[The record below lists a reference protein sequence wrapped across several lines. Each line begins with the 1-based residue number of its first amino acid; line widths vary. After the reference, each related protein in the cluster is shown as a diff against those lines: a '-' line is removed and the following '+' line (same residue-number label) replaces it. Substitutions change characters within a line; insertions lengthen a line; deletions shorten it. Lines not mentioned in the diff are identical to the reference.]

1 MKNRIGQIIRK
12 YPLLP
17 TVGALICAILNT
29 SESPYF
35 IILAII
41 ISLLPFWLGM
51 KRLCYFCLIVCV
63 FGAIREAQCEKEL
76 LNMQNFS
83 VRKSD
88 EVSLITGSVVRVLN
102 SSVWIRPDNT
112 SALIEANFGKDIPAK
127 LGERWQL
134 EGITSPILPPNTP
147 GAFDRQG
154 WLHRQHVGCHLDV
167 LRSQKLGTGD
177 WLSNFR
183 ASSESLRNQAA
194 KILSIGAPKDSR
206 EAGIVISLMFGDK
219 RFLPQDDYLTFK
231 ESGCLHIFAVS
242 GMHIGM
248 VSLIL
253 LSLARLLPIH
263 PNKAKIICIPLLGL
277 YVYVTGMPVSA
288 MRAFLMISL
297 VFLASSLRRNKET
310 LNTLALAAIIILLW
324 DPFQIGDAGF
334 QLSFII
340 FAVLL
345 WTLQWQK
352 ALPPWWSP
360 DSFIPSHCYTKVERT
375 GLNIEGKVRAILL
388 VSFACWLVAMPIT
401 AAHFGTINLYSP
413 LSGILMGAFL
423 FPLMSSALMSIF
435 LNWIPY
441 ASALIN
447 IVSRFIA
454 HILFVIASWVADQP
468 YSLIPCSMPADPGEA
483 LVMSLTRQ
491 QSITM
496 LGSQGLLINA
506 GSGNDTYFRIIPA
519 LKNLG
524 FSPHLFILPHNQKGA
539 SDGIKEIFK
548 EWNNISILDQSQ
560 NQMITHPSGQSVH
573 ILKANQDFATGIE
586 ADKAPIIRWE
596 YANHSLLYLGDAAF
610 SLSQKIPTDQ
620 LKADIIIIGWHKH
633 DPFSMNDWIQATGA
647 RHVIILN
654 NEEDDRLSTVTDSTL
669 PYRIYRLSSTPILLI
684 KLREEGV
691 DIRPWTPDEPQA
703 SRVEP

>member
-1 MKNRIGQIIRK
+1 
-12 YPLLP
+12 
-17 TVGALICAILNT
+17 
-29 SESPYF
+29 
-35 IILAII
+35 
-41 ISLLPFWLGM
+41 
-51 KRLCYFCLIVCV
+51 
-63 FGAIREAQCEKEL
+63 
-76 LNMQNFS
+76 
-83 VRKSD
+83 
-88 EVSLITGSVVRVLN
+88 
-102 SSVWIRPDNT
+102 
-112 SALIEANFGKDIPAK
+112 
-127 LGERWQL
+127 
-134 EGITSPILPPNTP
+134 
-147 GAFDRQG
+147 
-154 WLHRQHVGCHLDV
+154 
-167 LRSQKLGTGD
+167 
-177 WLSNFR
+177 
-183 ASSESLRNQAA
+183 
-194 KILSIGAPKDSR
+194 
-206 EAGIVISLMFGDK
+206 
-219 RFLPQDDYLTFK
+219 
-231 ESGCLHIFAVS
+231 
-242 GMHIGM
+242 
-248 VSLIL
+248 
-253 LSLARLLPIH
+253 
-263 PNKAKIICIPLLGL
+263 
-277 YVYVTGMPVSA
+277 
-288 MRAFLMISL
+288 
-297 VFLASSLRRNKET
+297 
-310 LNTLALAAIIILLW
+310 
-324 DPFQIGDAGF
+324 
-334 QLSFII
+334 
-340 FAVLL
+340 
-345 WTLQWQK
+345 
-352 ALPPWWSP
+352 
-360 DSFIPSHCYTKVERT
+360 
-375 GLNIEGKVRAILL
+375 
-388 VSFACWLVAMPIT
+388 
-401 AAHFGTINLYSP
+401 
-413 LSGILMGAFL
+413 
-423 FPLMSSALMSIF
+423 MSIF

-573 ILKANQDFATGIE
+573 ILKATQDFATGIE

-633 DPFSMNDWIQATGA
+633 DPFNMNDWIQATGA

-691 DIRPWTPDEPQA
+691 DIRPWTPARRA
-703 SRVEP
+703 SGV